1 MNWHPLT
8 TADQLNSIDQASVNQ
23 TQLIL
28 KHSTRC
34 SISDAALS
42 RLERNWQNEDS
53 KKINPYYL
61 DLIQYRDISNLAA
74 SHYGIEHQ
82 SPQVLIIKNGKCVYS
97 ATHFD
102 INYKEI
108 MFQAI

>member
-8 TADQLNSIDQASVNQ
+8 TSDQLNSIDQASQ
-23 TQLIL
+23 QQLQLIL

-34 SISDAALS
+34 SISSAALS
-42 RLERNWQNEDS
+42 RIERNWQDEDS
-53 KKINPYYL
+53 KKINPNYL
-61 DLIQYRDISNLAA
+61 DLIQYRDVSNFIA

-82 SPQVLIIKNGKCVYS
+82 SPQILIIKNGKCIYS

-102 INYKEI
+102 INYQEI
-108 MFQAI
+108 MSQSI